1 MGDPK
6 GFMKYSREG
15 PKRKP
20 VELRVLDWKEM
31 YEPIS
36 EDKLKI
42 HTLEADGTLKARLEV
57 AVPDGITALAA
68 CSPGTASM
76 APIIVGTRARLW
88 VIR

>member
-6 GFMKYSREG
+6 GFMKYAREG

-36 EDKLKI
+36 EDKLK
-42 HTLEADGTLKARLEV
+42 TQGARCMDCGVPFCQGNDRLSGRESDSGVERSRLSWPLERRAQG
-57 AVPDGITALAA
+57 
-68 CSPGTASM
+68 
-76 APIIVGTRARLW
+76 APYHE
-88 VIR
+88 